1 MDPYEALANAIIVQA
16 ASDYRSAHKKLKR
29 FPGDPQSLRMIA
41 DCESFFLGDWISALT
56 EVNGEFILR
65 KLEEE
70 VTGDDP

>member
-16 ASDYRSAHKKLKR
+16 ATDYRQAHKKLKR
-29 FPGDPQSLRMIA
+29 FPGDAQSLRMIA

-56 EVNGEFILR
+56 DVNGEFILR

-70 VTGDDP
+70 VAGDDP